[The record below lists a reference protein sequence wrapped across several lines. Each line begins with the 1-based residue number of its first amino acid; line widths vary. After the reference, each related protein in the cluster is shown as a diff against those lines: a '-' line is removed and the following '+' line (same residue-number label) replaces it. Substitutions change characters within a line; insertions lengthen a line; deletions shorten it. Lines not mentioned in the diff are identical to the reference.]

1 MNEEGITSTGQAPL
15 SRRILMYSIMLTIIL
30 VSIEILAFVAITLTK
45 YKGIFYDPSLITQSY
60 LEYLDKYDVN
70 LGWPSRKPI
79 KGQAEIEFTTPAT
92 KRNGDVVTTNIK
104 VKNISAAPIARLSIS
119 ETWFD
124 KGQAQVASSSGSLD
138 KPLNPGA
145 VETVTIQTPWN
156 AKMNG
161 NSWQFSHA
169 NGTVKPKRVAKLED
183 TAKGAAKK

>member
-1 MNEEGITSTGQAPL
+1 MNRARIAVIATLVGVSLAGPSLVAQTAPE
-15 SRRILMYSIMLTIIL
+15 MKP
-30 VSIEILAFVAITLTK
+30 ILAGKKVE
-45 YKGIFYDPSLITQSY
+45 P
-60 LEYLDKYDVN
+60 
-70 LGWPSRKPI
+70 PI
-79 KGQAEIEFTTPAT
+79 KGQAEIEFLQPVT

-104 VKNISAAPIARLSIS
+104 VKNISTAPIARLSIS

-124 KGQAQVASSSGSLD
+124 KGQAQVASSQGALD

-169 NGTVKPKRVAKLED
+169 NGTVKPKRVPKLED
-183 TAKGAAKK
+183 TAKAAAKK

>member
-1 MNEEGITSTGQAPL
+1 MNRARIAVIATLVGVSLAGPSLVAQKAPE
-15 SRRILMYSIMLTIIL
+15 MKP
-30 VSIEILAFVAITLTK
+30 ILAGKKVE
-45 YKGIFYDPSLITQSY
+45 P
-60 LEYLDKYDVN
+60 
-70 LGWPSRKPI
+70 PI

-104 VKNISAAPIARLSIS
+104 VKNVSAAPIARLSIS

-124 KGQAQVASSSGSLD
+124 KGQTQVASSQGTLD

-145 VETVTIQTPWN
+145 VDTVTIQTPWN

-169 NGTVKPKRVAKLED
+169 NGTIKPRRVAKIDD
-183 TAKGAAKK
+183 TAKGAKK